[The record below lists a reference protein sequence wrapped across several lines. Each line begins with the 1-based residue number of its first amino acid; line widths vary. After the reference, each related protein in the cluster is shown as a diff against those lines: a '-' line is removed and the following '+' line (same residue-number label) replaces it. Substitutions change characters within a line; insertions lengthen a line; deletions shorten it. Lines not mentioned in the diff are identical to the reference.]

1 MPPAHEGAQEQE
13 TDEIYEAVSRLVE
26 ALRDFLVL
34 LVRQSRSGGLR

>member
-1 MPPAHEGAQEQE
+1 MARTHEGAQEQE
-13 TDEIYEAVSRLVE
+13 TDEIAEAISRLVE